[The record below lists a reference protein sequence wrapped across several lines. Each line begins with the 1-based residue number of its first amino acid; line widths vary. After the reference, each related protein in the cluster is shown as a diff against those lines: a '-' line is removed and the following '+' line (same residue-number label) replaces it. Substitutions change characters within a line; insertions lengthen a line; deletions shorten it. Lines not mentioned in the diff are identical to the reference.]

1 MKKRSLTLALAA
13 AAVAAITGCGGD
25 GGISSTAFTGAL
37 VDSGVQGVT
46 YFCGGKTGVT
56 GENGHFDCTTAP
68 VSFSLGTITL
78 GTIDAI
84 TSDYLVFPQ
93 DIAGVDRNVTTGV
106 VASMAILFQS
116 LDSDGDPTNGITIA
130 PETVALLNG
139 QASTPLNIADYTPAS
154 MEALMGDVVA
164 AAVAADPSSQLAV
177 VPEAQALANL
187 EETVLNPP
195 PSPTQPGATTGSSG
209 GI

>member
-1 MKKRSLTLALAA
+1 MKRSITLALAA
-13 AAVAAITGCGGD
+13 AAITAMTGCG
-25 GGISSTAFTGAL
+25 SSSSTSRTAFTGAL

-56 GENGHFDCTTAP
+56 GANGHFDCTTAP

-93 DIAGVDRNVTTGV
+93 DIVGVPRTQVNGV
-106 VASMAILFQS
+106 VTNMAILFQS

-130 PETVALLNG
+130 PATVALLN
-139 QASTPLNIADYTPAS
+139 STTSPLNITNYTPTS
-154 MEALMGDVVA
+154 MEALVGNIVADAVTAGFGSLMNVVT
-164 AAVAADPSSQLAV
+164 AD
-177 VPEAQALANL
+177 QALANL
-187 EETVLNPP
+187 ALTVETPP
-195 PSPTQPGATTGSSG
+195 PSPTQPGASTGSSG

>member
-1 MKKRSLTLALAA
+1 MKRSLTLALAA
-13 AAVAAITGCGGD
+13 AAVVAVTGCGSSSSS
-25 GGISSTAFTGAL
+25 SSTAFTGAL

-56 GENGHFDCTTAP
+56 GVNGHFDCTSAP

-78 GTIDAI
+78 GTIDKI

-93 DIAGVDRNVTTGV
+93 DIAGVDRNVTNGV
-106 VASMAILFQS
+106 VTNMAILLQS
-116 LDSDGDPTNGITIA
+116 LDIDGDDSNGIIIT
-130 PETVALLNG
+130 PDTVALLNG
-139 QASTPLNIADYTPAS
+139 IASTPHDISFYSVAD

-164 AAVAADPSSQLAV
+164 ASVPSQLRPVDA
-177 VPEAQALANL
+177 ATALANL
-187 EETVLNPP
+187 ADWVNTPP

>member
-1 MKKRSLTLALAA
+1 MKRSITLALAA
-13 AAVAAITGCGGD
+13 AAITAMTGCGSSSST
-25 GGISSTAFTGAL
+25 SSTAFTGAL

-56 GENGHFDCTTAP
+56 GANGHFDCTTAP

-93 DIAGVDRNVTTGV
+93 DIVGVPRTQVNGV
-106 VASMAILFQS
+106 VTNMAILFQS

-130 PETVALLNG
+130 PATVALLN
-139 QASTPLNIADYTPAS
+139 STTSPLNITNYTPTS
-154 MEALMGDVVA
+154 MEALVGNIVADAVTAGFGSLMNVVT
-164 AAVAADPSSQLAV
+164 AD
-177 VPEAQALANL
+177 QALANL
-187 EETVLNPP
+187 ALTVETPP
-195 PSPTQPGATTGSSG
+195 PSPTQPGASTGSSG